1 MHGVFVIA
9 HLGKLPVEETLPFLV
24 PVILLAFWARREDRK
39 RRSALTRVADAGTWL
54 DQGTVERIVAGWA
67 KAGHEELSD
76 QHVPLL
82 SPPALE
88 GASVAQLAART
99 HSNPAG
105 VEPLLDDL
113 ADLGYLEFDD
123 AEGRDRCAWLT
134 AEGYAVLHIAED
146 GILASAGE
154 AAAAKD
160 SD

>member
-1 MHGVFVIA
+1 MPGVFVIA

-39 RRSALTRVADAGTWL
+39 RRAALVRVADAGTRL
-54 DQGTVERIVAGWA
+54 DQATVERIVAAWA
-67 KAGHEELSD
+67 KAGHRELSS

-99 HSNPAG
+99 HSNPAV

-113 ADLGYLEFDD
+113 ADLGYVEFDD
-123 AEGRDRCAWLT
+123 AEGRDRGAWLT
-134 AEGYAVLHIAED
+134 ADGYSVMHIVED
-146 GILASAGE
+146 GILASAG
-154 AAAAKD
+154 AAAKD
-160 SD
+160 PG